1 MKHIRVFGCST
12 QILIRKSQCGGKFA
26 EVTQDGVLLG
36 FVDDNCN
43 YQVYNLDTDKV
54 VISHNLFFNEGHFP
68 FRLYPTQH
76 LPDPEPFEQPDTA
89 SSLSPLP
96 PAYSNKPVDD
106 DKIPPPPFVPTG
118 PTHLM
123 PIPPLSPQLPP
134 DAAADPLPPPLPTE
148 PCRRSHQVRNP
159 PITYNPTTGNPAVYC
174 PSPRVTASLAQAQVL
189 HPTFWCD

>member
-106 DKIPPPPFVPTG
+106 DKIPPPPLYLLVQHISCQYRLC
-118 PTHLM
+118 HLN
-123 PIPPLSPQLPP
+123 
-134 DAAADPLPPPLPTE
+134 
-148 PCRRSHQVRNP
+148 CRLTRLLTRSRLLYPRNHVDDL
-159 PITYNPTTGNPAVYC
+159 TKSGT
-174 PSPRVTASLAQAQVL
+174 LQ
-189 HPTFWCD
+189 

>member
-1 MKHIRVFGCST
+1 MTTAIIKFTTSTPTRLSYPTIYSSMK
-12 QILIRKSQCGGKFA
+12 
-26 EVTQDGVLLG
+26 
-36 FVDDNCN
+36 
-43 YQVYNLDTDKV
+43 
-54 VISHNLFFNEGHFP
+54 VIFP
-68 FRLYPTQH
+68 FDFTRLNICLTPNPLSSQTPRALYHLYLLPTQ
-76 LPDPEPFEQPDTA
+76 TN
-89 SSLSPLP
+89 PLMMTR
-96 PAYSNKPVDD
+96 Y
-106 DKIPPPPFVPTG
+106 PPPPFVPTG